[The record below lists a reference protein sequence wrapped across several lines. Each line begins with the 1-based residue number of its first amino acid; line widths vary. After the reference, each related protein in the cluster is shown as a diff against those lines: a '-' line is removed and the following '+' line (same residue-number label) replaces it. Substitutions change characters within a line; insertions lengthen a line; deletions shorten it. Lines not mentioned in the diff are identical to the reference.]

1 MPRRYCIYDVFTD
14 QVLCGN
20 PLAVVH
26 DAEGLTDQQ
35 MQAIAGEFNLSE
47 TVFIFEA
54 ERPAHSA
61 AIRIFTPR
69 NELPFAGHPTVG
81 TAVCLASDRLAGA
94 DGLFQD
100 AVIVLE
106 ETIGAV
112 RCGVQIDG
120 TSGFAEFDIPQ
131 LPVRIDSEFDKSE
144 IAEAVGLK
152 PAEIAFENHRPER
165 WSAGVEY
172 DFIPVHNL
180 NALASASPNA
190 AVWNEIMGER
200 GAYLYTRETVG
211 HNHHFSARMFWPGSG
226 NDEDPATGSA
236 AAAFAGVV
244 HRFDGMPDGD
254 HGFIIEQGFEMGRPS
269 KIYLECT
276 ANGGQLKRVRIG
288 GHAVKVAEGTLD
300 L

>member
-1 MPRRYCIYDVFTD
+1 MPRRYCVYDVFTD

-26 DAEGLTDQQ
+26 DAQGLSDQQ

-47 TVFIFEA
+47 TVFIFDA

-81 TAVCLASDRLAGA
+81 TAVCLASDRLGA
-94 DGLFQD
+94 VDGPHE

-112 RCGVQIDG
+112 RCGVRIEG
-120 TSGFAEFDIPQ
+120 TSGFAEFDIPL
-131 LPVRIDSEFDKSE
+131 LPNHIVDEMDKSE

-152 PAEIAFENHRPER
+152 PADITFENHRPER

-172 DFIPVHNL
+172 NFIPVRNL
-180 NALASASPNA
+180 NALASTSPNA
-190 AVWNEIMGER
+190 VVWNDVMGQR
-200 GAYLYTRETVG
+200 GAYLYSRETVG
-211 HNHHFSARMFWPGSG
+211 HNHHFSARMFWPGG
-226 NDEDPATGSA
+226 GIDEDPATGSA
-236 AAAFAGVV
+236 AAAFAGVI
-244 HRFDGMPDGD
+244 HRFDGMPDGN
-254 HGFIIEQGFEMGRPS
+254 HEFIIEQGFEMGRPS
-269 KIYLECT
+269 KIRLECT
-276 ANGGQLKRVRIG
+276 AEGGQLQRVRIG
-288 GHAVKVAEGTLD
+288 GHAVKVAEGTLE

>member
-1 MPRRYCIYDVFTD
+1 MPRHYCIYDVFTD

-26 DAEGLTDQQ
+26 DAQGLSDQQ

-47 TVFIFEA
+47 TVFIFAA

-81 TAVCLASDRLAGA
+81 TAVCLASDRLGTV
-94 DGLFQD
+94 DGPHE
-100 AVIVLE
+100 AVVVLE
-106 ETIGAV
+106 EPIGAV
-112 RCGVQIDG
+112 RCGVRVEG

-131 LPVRIDSEFDKSE
+131 LPNHIVSEMDKSE
-144 IAEAVGLK
+144 IAEAIGLK
-152 PAEIAFENHRPER
+152 PADITFENHRPER

-172 DFIPVHNL
+172 NFVPVRNL

-190 AVWNEIMGER
+190 VVWNEIMGER

-211 HNHHFSARMFWPGSG
+211 HSHHFSARMFWPGG
-226 NDEDPATGSA
+226 GIDEDPATGSA
-236 AAAFAGVV
+236 AAAFAGVI

-254 HGFIIEQGFEMGRPS
+254 HEFIIEQGYEMGRPS
-269 KIYLECT
+269 KIRLECT
-276 ANGGQLKRVRIG
+276 AESGQLQRVRIG
-288 GHAVKVAEGTLD
+288 GHAVKIAEGILD

>member
-26 DAEGLTDQQ
+26 DAQGLSELQ

-47 TVFIFEA
+47 TVFVFAA
-54 ERPAHSA
+54 ERRAHSA

-81 TAVCLASDRLAGA
+81 TAVCLASDRLAAA
-94 DGLFQD
+94 DGSHE

-106 ETIGAV
+106 EKIGAV
-112 RCGVQIDG
+112 RCGVRIDA

-131 LPVRIDSEFDKSE
+131 MPIHIVSQMDKSE

-172 DFIPVHNL
+172 NFIPVHNL
-180 NALASASPNA
+180 SALASASPDA
-190 AVWNEIMGER
+190 TVWNEIMGER

-211 HNHHFSARMFWPGSG
+211 HNHHFSARMFWPGG
-226 NDEDPATGSA
+226 GIVEDPATGSA
-236 AAAFAGVV
+236 AAAFAGVI

-254 HGFIIEQGFEMGRPS
+254 HEFIIEQGYEMGRPS
-269 KIYLECT
+269 KIRLECT
-276 ANGGQLKRVRIG
+276 AEGGQLQRVRIG
-288 GHAVKVAEGTLD
+288 GHAVKIAEGILD